1 MSERLRVQPR
11 ARARIRPC
19 VRAVFAIT
27 GLSLALSPFSP
38 LSPLSQPL
46 GAQDSPATSAI
57 VARAL
62 DAESAGR
69 NREAITAW
77 RAAIDAG
84 ALVPGVLGLERVF
97 SVLAQD
103 ESLLVALDTL
113 VPQHPREWQLRS
125 VQLRVLTTI
134 GLDVRAAGAFADW
147 RDVTPTEVAPYR
159 EYARVLLYNNRA
171 AAADTVLRQASEALG
186 STRALVL
193 EIAQMRAGLGLWRE
207 AAEAWRDVMTAE
219 PYYESA
225 TVWSLTPAPAAS
237 RDAVRAVLAA
247 RGVPLG
253 ATQALALLEVAWNSP
268 RNGWTALAALAPSDT
283 VIAVWRF
290 FADEVER
297 VRAWSTARDAFAAI
311 HAARPDAGVALRG
324 AQAALAAADAV
335 TALALVRSASPMLDD
350 AHRNADALPIELDA
364 LARLGRAAEAEALL
378 ARAASALGPNGVRA
392 HARTIAWA
400 WIRAGDIPRARRA
413 LADAPLSA
421 EDAVAGWL
429 ALFDGDLVTARGA
442 LRNTEVPGQDAVNAL
457 SLLNR
462 TRLER
467 SETIGAAFLALA
479 RGDSSQASR
488 RFEAATSELPDVA
501 SLLLTLAARIET
513 ARHNEERS
521 AALWRRLAGE
531 YAQSGE
537 APEAHLELARASKR
551 GGDNKGAREHLETL
565 ILDYPGSALVPQA
578 RRELDALRMGAV

>member
-1 MSERLRVQPR
+1 MSAHPRLTTSLVMLAVMLLAPF
-11 ARARIRPC
+11 AR
-19 VRAVFAIT
+19 
-27 GLSLALSPFSP
+27 S
-38 LSPLSQPL
+38 L
-46 GAQDSPATSAI
+46 GAQESPATSAI

-69 NREAITAW
+69 NREAIGAW
-77 RAAIDAG
+77 REAIAAG
-84 ALVPGVLGLERVF
+84 AVVPGVLGLERVF
-97 SVLAQD
+97 SVLAQE

-113 VPQHPREWQLRS
+113 VPQHAREWQIRS
-125 VQLRVLTTI
+125 VQLRVLTTV
-134 GLDVRAAGAFADW
+134 GLDNRAARAFTEW
-147 RDVTPTEVAPYR
+147 RDLAPTEVAPYR
-159 EYARVLLYNNRA
+159 EYARVLLFNNRA

-193 EIAQMRAGLGLWRE
+193 EIAQMRAGLGLWGA
-207 AAEAWRDVMTAE
+207 AAEAWRDVMTEE

-225 TVWSLTPAPAAS
+225 TVWSLTPTPAEQ

-247 RGVPLG
+247 HGGPLG

-268 RNGWTALAALAPSDT
+268 RNGWTALSALAPSDT
-283 VIAVWRF
+283 VVAIWRL

-297 VRAWSTARDAFAAI
+297 VRAWSTARDALAAI
-311 HAARPDAGVALRG
+311 HAAHPDAGVALRG
-324 AQAALAAADAV
+324 AQAALAAADPV
-335 TALALVRSASPMLDD
+335 RALALARSAAPMLDD
-350 AHRNADALPIELDA
+350 THRNADALPIELEA
-364 LARLGRAAEAEALL
+364 LARLGRAAEAEDLL
-378 ARAASALGPNGVRA
+378 ARAAQALGPDGVRS

-457 SLLNR
+457 ALLNR

-467 SETIGAAFLALA
+467 AESIGAAFLALA

-488 RFEAATSELPDVA
+488 RFEAAATELPDAA

-513 ARHNEERS
+513 ARRNEDRS
-521 AALWRRLAGE
+521 ATLWRRVAAE
-531 YAQSGE
+531 HAQSGE

-551 GGDNKGAREHLETL
+551 GGDMKGAREHLETL

>member
-1 MSERLRVQPR
+1 MTARL
-11 ARARIRPC
+11 RARI
-19 VRAVFAIT
+19 AASLFM
-27 GLSLALSPFSP
+27 LALIQLAPAARS
-38 LSPLSQPL
+38 LR
-46 GAQDSPATSAI
+46 AQESPATGAI

-69 NREAITAW
+69 NREAIGSW
-77 RAAIDAG
+77 RAAIAAG
-84 ALVPGVLGLERVF
+84 AVVPGVLGLERVF
-97 SVLAQD
+97 SVLAQE

-113 VPQHPREWQLRS
+113 VPQHPREWQIRS

-134 GLDVRAAGAFADW
+134 GLDGRAARAFTEW
-147 RDVTPTEVAPYR
+147 RDLAPTEVAPYR
-159 EYARVLLYNNRA
+159 EYARVLLFNNRA

-193 EIAQMRAGLGLWRE
+193 EIAQMRAGLGLWGA
-207 AAEAWRDVMTAE
+207 AAEAWRDVMLEE

-225 TVWSLTPAPAAS
+225 TVWSLTPAPAES
-237 RDAVRAVLAA
+237 RDAVRNVLGA

-268 RNGWTALAALAPSDT
+268 RNGWTALGALAPSDT
-283 VIAVWRF
+283 VVAIWRL

-297 VRAWSTARDAFAAI
+297 VRAWSTARDALAAI
-311 HAARPDAGVALRG
+311 HASRPDAGVALRG
-324 AQAALAAADAV
+324 AQAALAAADPV
-335 TALALVRSASPMLDD
+335 TALALARSAAPMLDE
-350 AHRNADALPIELDA
+350 ARRNADALPIELDA

-378 ARAASALGPNGVRA
+378 VRSAPALGADGVRS

-429 ALFDGDLVTARGA
+429 ALFDGDLVTARSA

-457 SLLNR
+457 ALLNR
-462 TRLER
+462 TRLQR

-479 RGDSSQASR
+479 RGDSAQASR
-488 RFEAATSELPDVA
+488 RFEAAASELPDAA

-513 ARHNEERS
+513 ARRNEDRS
-521 AALWRRLAGE
+521 ATLWRRVAAE
-531 YAQSGE
+531 HAQSGE
-537 APEAHLELARASKR
+537 APEAHLELARASRR
-551 GGDNKGAREHLETL
+551 GGDLKGAREHLETL